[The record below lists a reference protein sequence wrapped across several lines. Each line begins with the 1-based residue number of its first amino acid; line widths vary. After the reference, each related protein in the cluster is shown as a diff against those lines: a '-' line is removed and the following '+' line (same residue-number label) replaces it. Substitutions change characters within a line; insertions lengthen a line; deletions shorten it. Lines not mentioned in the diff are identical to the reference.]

1 MFFVNA
7 ASHLIKACN
16 RSFFSLSLILFRSV
30 DEVVPFNV
38 ERMKYCRNHWKNK
51 WKNTGVL
58 TKVYLLTYNE
68 WNRTIGKTSVKTLK
82 KPLKKTLRNLLK
94 KNTEKTIEKNKRERF
109 FINWGNYNL
118 FVRFLEYYSQLLN
131 SKHSSSL
138 HILVYFFFVLSEV

>member
-1 MFFVNA
+1 MMHLQLTSLISTSTWRTTMFFVNA
-7 ASHLIKACN
+7 VGHLIKACN

-68 WNRTIGKTSVKTLK
+68 
-82 KPLKKTLRNLLK
+82 
-94 KNTEKTIEKNKRERF
+94 
-109 FINWGNYNL
+109 
-118 FVRFLEYYSQLLN
+118 
-131 SKHSSSL
+131 
-138 HILVYFFFVLSEV
+138 